1 MSSPLDVKNKKKQKL
16 YIPKNLEL
24 ANSLFQSFIKKNN
37 LVGLKLC
44 LILSGASNI
53 VNYNNDNQVI
63 LDIDTI
69 CKIMQV
75 SRNELAVNIKK
86 VLEIHFTFVDSNG
99 GIGATVPIHSYFY
112 KSNNKQL
119 IIEVSSMA
127 KKLFTE
133 LGKGGYS
140 FSRANASNL
149 MNLKHKHS
157 LRMQLLL
164 EQIYSFSKNIAK
176 RKRYSLEEL
185 NGYFGVNYSRFVDI
199 DRKILKPAKEEINKS
214 SNFGFNYEFIDE
226 NNGNG
231 RPKIKEV
238 LIDIIEKK

>member
-1 MSSPLDVKNKKKQKL
+1 MSSPLDVKNKKKQEL
-16 YIPKNLEL
+16 YIPKTLEL

-37 LVGLKLC
+37 VVGLKLC
-44 LILSGASNI
+44 LILSGASNTI
-53 VNYNNDNQVI
+53 SYNNDNQVT

-69 CKIMQV
+69 CKIMNV
-75 SRNELAVNIKK
+75 SRSELAINIKK
-86 VLEIHFTFVDSNG
+86 VLEIHFTFVDSDG
-99 GIGATVPIHSYFY
+99 GVGATIPIHSYFY

-140 FSRANASNL
+140 FSRANALNL

-164 EQIYSFSKNIAK
+164 EQIHSFNNNVAK

-185 NGYFGVNYSRFVDI
+185 NGYFGVNYSRFIDI
-199 DRKILKPAKEEINKS
+199 DRKILKPVKEEIDKS
-214 SNFGFNYEFIDE
+214 SNLCFIYEFIDE
-226 NNGNG
+226 HNGNG